1 MNMMMVAAA
10 AGQGVNPALPSQDG
24 MMFSL
29 FLAAAGMMLL
39 TAAAQMVRKEARVRV
54 VLYTRARRDL
64 NNF

>member
-24 MMFSL
+24 VLFPF
-29 FLAAAGMMLL
+29 FLALAGVMLL
-39 TAAAQMVRKEARVRV
+39 TAAAQMVRKSAQTRVL
-54 VLYTRARRDL
+54 LYTRARRDL

>member
-10 AGQGVNPALPSQDG
+10 TGQGINPALPSQDG
-24 MMFSL
+24 MMFPF
-29 FLAAAGMMLL
+29 FLALAGLMLL
-39 TAAAQMVRKEARVRV
+39 TAAAHMLRKGSQTRV

>member
-24 MMFSL
+24 MLFSF
-29 FLAAAGMMLL
+29 FLALAGIMLL
-39 TAAAQMVRKEARVRV
+39 TAAAHMARKGSQTRV